1 MILAKSFQKMSNCL
15 REDTPSAFQLAG
27 MHCDDTDFAAARDLY
42 LSAFPREERRE
53 VYDWERLATER
64 SDTFSIRGIYDCRG
78 QRPLW
83 AGFLS
88 TWRFDRFSY
97 VEHFAT
103 APNLRG
109 GGIGTTTLRLLQQAE
124 GDRPI
129 VLEVEPPT
137 TETAR
142 RRIAFY
148 ERNGFSLC
156 ERAYVQPP
164 YRPWEETE
172 GLTLLLMTTAPDFLE
187 EHFDEVRATIHA
199 EVYGVTGD

>member
-1 MILAKSFQKMSNCL
+1 MADYPHVFEYPYSVV
-15 REDTPSAFQLAG
+15 EEVP
-27 MHCDDTDFAAARDLY
+27 FAMKGKWN
-42 LSAFPREERRE
+42 SEF
-53 VYDWERLATER
+53 
-64 SDTFSIRGIYDCRG
+64 FG
-78 QRPLW
+78 
-83 AGFLS
+83 
-88 TWRFDRFSY
+88 
-97 VEHFAT
+97 
-103 APNLRG
+103 N
-109 GGIGTTTLRLLQQAE
+109 
-124 GDRPI
+124 DRPI

-187 EHFDEVRATIHA
+187 EHFDEVRATIYA